1 MLDMPTKTT
10 YAVFEVCVC
19 VCVCDPQDAGAYQCV
34 CVFVC

>member
-10 YAVFEVCVC
+10 YAVFELC
-19 VCVCDPQDAGAYQCV
+19 VCVCDPQDAGAYQFV